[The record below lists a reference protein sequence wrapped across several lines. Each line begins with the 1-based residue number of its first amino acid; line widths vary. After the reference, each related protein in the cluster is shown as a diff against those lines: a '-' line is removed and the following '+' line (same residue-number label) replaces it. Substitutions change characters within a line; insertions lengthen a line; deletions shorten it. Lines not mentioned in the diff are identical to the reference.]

1 MPFSL
6 EKKTCVITGASSGIG
21 LAIAK
26 TFFENGGKVM
36 MLDLNRDQLDQARR
50 NILADAE
57 TGGKKQSLIEGFVC
71 DVTNEQ
77 TVETCFAKIAKKYG
91 RVDVLVNNAGISS
104 VGTVQNCTEE
114 EFDRVYRV
122 NVTGVFFC
130 LKYAVNHML
139 ADGEGGA
146 IVNLASIASV
156 IGLADRFAYSM
167 TKGAV
172 LTMTLSVV
180 SHSYLSFII
189 LRFVYLLTLID
200 DL

>member
-1 MPFSL
+1 M
-6 EKKTCVITGASSGIG
+6 
-21 LAIAK
+21 
-26 TFFENGGKVM
+26 M
-36 MLDLNRDQLDQARR
+36 MLDLNRDQLDQARQ
-50 NILADAE
+50 NILRDAKTE
-57 TGGKKQSLIEGFVC
+57 GKKQSLIEGFVC
-71 DVTNEQ
+71 DVRNEQ

-91 RVDVLVNNAGISS
+91 RIDVLVNNAGISS

-122 NVTGVFFC
+122 NVVGVFFC
-130 LKYAVNHML
+130 LKYAVKHML
-139 ADGEGGA
+139 ADGKGGA

-180 SHSYLSFII
+180 SNSY
-189 LRFVYLLTLID
+189 RFAFYASLIC
-200 DL
+200 